1 MSRRVVSITDEF
13 CEYLLTWKLAQKGQ
27 LAKCAVKQTDA
38 TPIVHAVHI
47 EETSRGK
54 RASAAH
60 VDGHNFSR
68 WFRDFCVDHGFGQYA
83 TVTKPLPTKTERNM
97 FAALATLALCRMHCA
112 TRKQP

>member
-47 EETSRGK
+47 EETSRG
-54 RASAAH
+54 SAH
-60 VDGHNFSR
+60 PPLMSM
-68 WFRDFCVDHGFGQYA
+68 
-83 TVTKPLPTKTERNM
+83 VTIFLGGSEIS
-97 FAALATLALCRMHCA
+97 ALITALGSMR
-112 TRKQP
+112 P